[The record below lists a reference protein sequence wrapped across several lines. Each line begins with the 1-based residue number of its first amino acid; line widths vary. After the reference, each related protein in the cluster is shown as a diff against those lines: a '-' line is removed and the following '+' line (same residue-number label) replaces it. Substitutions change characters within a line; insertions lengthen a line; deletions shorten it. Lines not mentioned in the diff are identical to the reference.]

1 MKIQLTNWVAYEIG
15 VHVGD
20 GNMYSYDR
28 THRITYSGN
37 LANEKNFYKEF
48 LAKLIEKIYRVK
60 PHYHERK
67 EDNTVLLMVD
77 KKELLQLKNKILGL
91 PIGTK
96 DKIEI
101 PIKIRNNKKLI
112 KWFMRGLGDTDFSL
126 SFKKN
131 RKGIHTEPR
140 LELYTKSKKLFEQ
153 TKLILREFG
162 FTFGED
168 EFKGKYKG
176 FMIRIYGKRNL
187 QLWLDNF
194 GFSNPWILLKIKV
207 WKKLG
212 YFPIKKSFN
221 ELSKFVN

>member
-1 MKIQLTNWVAYEIG
+1 MEIQLTNWVAYDIG

-37 LANEKNFYKEF
+37 LENEKLFYREF
-48 LAKLIEKIYRVK
+48 LAKIIERIYKIK
-60 PHYHERK
+60 PNYAERT
-67 EDNTVLLMVD
+67 EDNTVLLMINN
-77 KKELLQLKNKILGL
+77 KELLQLKNKIFGL

-96 DKIEI
+96 KEIEI
-101 PIKIRNNKKLI
+101 PEKIRNNKKLI

-153 TKLILREFG
+153 IKNILREFG

-168 EFKGKYKG
+168 EINKKYKG

-194 GFSNPWILLKIKV
+194 GFSNLWVLLKIKV

-212 YFPIKKSFN
+212 YFPIRKSFD
-221 ELSKFVN
+221 ELSKI